1 MRALAGLSN
10 LRFVNLATISAADF
24 VQIARLLKAKEAL
37 LAKVADIDA
46 ELAAFESGG
55 SPSKSRRGRPSKASA
70 GAPKAGRAK
79 RGALKETI
87 VELLKGAGKEGLS
100 VKDIAAKTGVKGAN
114 IHAWFFTTGK
124 KIKEI
129 QKVGKSTHA
138 WVE

>member
-1 MRALAGLSN
+1 M
-10 LRFVNLATISAADF
+10 NLASISASDF
-24 VQIARLLKAKEAL
+24 VKIARLLKAKEAL
-37 LAKVADIDA
+37 LAKVADIDS
-46 ELAAFESGG
+46 ELAAFEGG
-55 SPSKSRRGRPSKASA
+55 SAKGARRGRPAKASTTPK
-70 GAPKAGRAK
+70 APKAGRAK
-79 RGALKETI
+79 RGAMKDTIVTLLKE
-87 VELLKGAGKEGLS
+87 AGKTGLS